1 MLQTFILTKNFPL
14 KHSAI
19 KKKPRLEKNNTNAR
33 SAPSKHYYLICNP
46 EKCLQLVSHY
56 SFSGGL
62 LIYDH
67 LSTEKENN
75 YLGYFKILNE
85 CKKITSLSINDEF
98 QMLEINMRDQ
108 HSELTPFEFFE
119 DRMKSLGNKDSVQ
132 FCEIIR
138 NILGFFQEN
147 KENKALGNGDE
158 TNSLL
163 LESQIENY
171 KKFKLQVKR
180 KLQELSSRN
189 EYFLAILM
197 RSDPDN
203 PSKMQDAQHCISQ
216 ALLQAIYGSNT
227 NYLFDIMREGVHDFY
242 GFEGDYYVNTCNMFR
257 KMFFNDPVFV
267 DVVLRDVN
275 GNRMKAKVECEIF
288 GFQAHGYQEY
298 VSFHTIKIYGQANK
312 AIKGEESKSLEK
324 NPENFA
330 NNKSKNEEIC
340 KDYHYFIEKFKN
352 KFYPERVPLNER
364 EENQAKVCGFKSI
377 K

>member
-14 KHSAI
+14 KHSPI
-19 KKKPRLEKNNTNAR
+19 KKKPRGAKGKKEAQYT
-33 SAPSKHYYLICNP
+33 PSQKFYLICNP

-67 LSTEKENN
+67 LATEEQNN

-85 CKKITSLSINDEF
+85 CKKITSLSLNEEF
-98 QMLEINMRDQ
+98 QMLEIHMRNL

-119 DRMKSLGNKDSVQ
+119 SRMKSLGNKDSMQ

-147 KENKALGNGDE
+147 KALSNADDNE
-158 TNSLL
+158 LM

-171 KKFKLQVKR
+171 KKFKLQVKK

-189 EYFLAILM
+189 ENFIAILM

-203 PSKMQDAQHCISQ
+203 PAKMQDAQHCISKNLMQ
-216 ALLQAIYGSNT
+216 TIYGSNK
-227 NYLFDIMREGVHDFY
+227 NYLFDIMREGIHDFY
-242 GFEGDYYVNTCNMFR
+242 GFEGDYYVNTCNLFR
-257 KMFFNDPVFV
+257 KMFFNDPVYV
-267 DVVLRDVN
+267 DVVLKDVN
-275 GNRMKAKVECEIF
+275 GNRMKARVEFEIL
-288 GFQAHGYQEY
+288 GFKANGYQEY
-298 VSFHTIKIYGQANK
+298 VSFHNIKIYGQPKINGNK
-312 AIKGEESKSLEK
+312 IAA
-324 NPENFA
+324 ENND
-330 NNKSKNEEIC
+330 NNLGDSFKTSENQEIC
-340 KDYHYFIEKFKN
+340 KDYNYFIEKFKK
-352 KFYPERVPLNER
+352 KFYPVRMPLNAR
-364 EENQAKVCGFKSI
+364 EENKSKVCGFKSI